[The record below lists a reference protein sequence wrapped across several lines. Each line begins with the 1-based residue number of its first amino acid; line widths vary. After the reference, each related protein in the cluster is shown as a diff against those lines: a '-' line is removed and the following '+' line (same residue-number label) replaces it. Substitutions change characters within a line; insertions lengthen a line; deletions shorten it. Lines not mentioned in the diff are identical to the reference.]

1 MNKKMFIF
9 ALVALFAIFGFVDM
23 AAAQATGNSVMG
35 LAAKKA
41 LQTFQAVRTII
52 YIIGGFGLVGLGF
65 AAIFGKVNWKWFAA
79 LAVGL
84 AIIAAAGAIVEYATT
99 SNVSQS
105 GGASSMFYDQT
116 TLR

>member
-9 ALVALFAIFGFVDM
+9 ALVALFATFGFVDL
-23 AAAQATGNSVMG
+23 AAAASSSVMG
-35 LAAKKA
+35 IAAGKA
-41 LQTFQAVRTII
+41 LSVFKAVRTIV

-65 AAIFGKVNWKWFAA
+65 AAIFGKINWKWFAA

-99 SNVSQS
+99 S
-105 GGASSMFYDQT
+105 QT
-116 TLR
+116 TDSVVLGDFEDTML

>member
-9 ALVALFAIFGFVDM
+9 ALVALFATFGFVDL
-23 AAAQATGNSVMG
+23 AAAQAGGSVMG
-35 LAAKKA
+35 LAAQKA
-41 LQTFQAVRTII
+41 LDTFKAVRTIV
-52 YIIGGFGLVGLGF
+52 YIVGGFGLVGLGF

-99 SNVSQS
+99 SNQSQV
-105 GGASSMFYDQT
+105 GAAPDTFYGAT
-116 TLR
+116 TL